1 MINNLN
7 FIYPEIFISLSI
19 MFLLLLGA
27 FKKESSGLIY
37 NLSIVFLIFT
47 LALIFNYPPQ
57 SNVNLFNDS
66 YKIDYFSSF
75 MKILTMCSGIF
86 VLITSSRYLKILTM
100 CSGIFVLITSSRYLK
115 IFKIFKIEY
124 SILILCSILGMMVM
138 ISANDLIVF
147 YIGLELQSL
156 ALYVLASF
164 NRDQVKSSEA
174 GLKYFVL
181 SALSSGLLL
190 YGCSL
195 IYGFTGS
202 TNFITIS
209 ENINSTQF
217 GLTFGIVFI
226 LVGLAFKI
234 SAVPFHMWAPD
245 VYEGSPTSV
254 TLFFAVV
261 PKIAALTV
269 FIRFLYVP
277 FINMIDQ
284 WQIIIV
290 FLSIASMIFGAV
302 AAIGQK
308 NLKRLVAYSS
318 IGHMGF
324 ALAGLASGTNEGIQ
338 SSIIYI
344 SIYLIMNLG
353 LFSCLFMMKRND
365 KYYENIDDLSGLSK
379 NHPLISL
386 SLLII
391 LFSLAGIPPMAGFFA
406 KFYVFTAVVKESMYF
421 LAITGL
427 LSTVIAA
434 FYYLR
439 IIKIIYFDPEKEKY
453 DTDYNIG
460 LKITLSLSTLL
471 ILLYFIFPST
481 LVEIVSRI
489 NII

>member
-86 VLITSSRYLKILTM
+86 VLITSSRYLKI
-100 CSGIFVLITSSRYLK
+100 
-115 IFKIFKIEY
+115 FKIFQIEY

-324 ALAGLASGTNEGIQ
+324 ALAGLSSGTNEGIQ

-353 LFSCLFMMKRND
+353 LFSCLFTMKRND

-427 LSTVIAA
+427 LSTVISA